1 MANPSRWTKPFIDNT
16 LTYVDESGRTKKFRK
31 VKIQP
36 DGHCLF
42 RAIAKQP
49 RIQNNIFPTDQKL
62 EIQKIN
68 WLRLKSVEAL
78 RSHQILGSLASQR
91 THKQKSRLQ

>member
-1 MANPSRWTKPFIDNT
+1 MATSKLKTPLYDNT
-16 LTYVDESGRTKKFRK
+16 LTYVDESGITKKFRK

-49 RIQNNIFPTDQKL
+49 RMPNNIFHTDQKL